1 MLGIMPSNLFLSLA
15 QVIREYST
23 NKNRVPNTISVA
35 TIISTT
41 WRASMAGDLERRIWW
56 ESKYGIRFWGGSTSP
71 ATRGSTA
78 GYRDMIQSAV
88 RSPSQV
94 FNKGPSSRK
103 VVNTLEK
110 MA

>member
-35 TIISTT
+35 TIISHN
-41 WRASMAGDLERRIWW
+41 M
-56 ESKYGIRFWGGSTSP
+56 ESINGRGLREKDMVGIKVWDQVLGRFNLPS
-71 ATRGSTA
+71 
-78 GYRDMIQSAV
+78 YRDMIQLAV